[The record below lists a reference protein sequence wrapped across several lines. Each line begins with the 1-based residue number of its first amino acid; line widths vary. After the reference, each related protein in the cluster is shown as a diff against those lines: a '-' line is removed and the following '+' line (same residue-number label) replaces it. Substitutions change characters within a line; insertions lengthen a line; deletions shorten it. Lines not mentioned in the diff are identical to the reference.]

1 MVVEL
6 KFSGVARYDV
16 IGSVGVDE
24 ISAALVGLSAGT
36 SPPELRA
43 VLLRSPST
51 FRDTYGSHH
60 EVSFSTV

>member
-43 VLLRSPST
+43 VLLRVPLPIP
-51 FRDTYGSHH
+51 
-60 EVSFSTV
+60 